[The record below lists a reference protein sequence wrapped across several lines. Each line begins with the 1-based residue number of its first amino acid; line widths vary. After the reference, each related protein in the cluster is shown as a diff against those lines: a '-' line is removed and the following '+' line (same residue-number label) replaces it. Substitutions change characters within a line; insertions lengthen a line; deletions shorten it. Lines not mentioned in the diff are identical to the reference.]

1 MNVKDVMC
9 KNVVS
14 CNASSNLD
22 EVAKMMWD
30 NDCGSVPIVDDENQP
45 IGIVTD
51 RDIAM
56 GASIAHRPL
65 WEITSAEINN
75 GRAAITC
82 EQNDDVQ
89 SALSTMKEKQVRRLP
104 VVNDSGEL
112 SGIVSIGDLVKF
124 SAYQKGAKLPYK
136 DTMATLKTVTG
147 HH

>member
-1 MNVKDVMC
+1 MNVQEVMC

-14 CNASSNLD
+14 CSADSNLD
-22 EVAKMMWD
+22 DVAKMMWD
-30 NDCGSVPIVDDENQP
+30 NDCGSVPIVDDQNKP
-45 IGIVTD
+45 VGMVTD

-56 GASIAHRPL
+56 SASLAHRPL
-65 WEITSAEINN
+65 WEISTGDVNN

-82 EQNDDVQ
+82 EQGDDVKI
-89 SALSTMKEKQVRRLP
+89 ALGTMKDQQVRRLA
-104 VVNDSGEL
+104 VVNAAGEL
-112 SGIVSIGDLVKF
+112 AGMVSIGDLVKF

>member
-1 MNVKDVMC
+1 
-9 KNVVS
+9 
-14 CNASSNLD
+14 
-22 EVAKMMWD
+22 MMWN
-30 NDCGSVPIVDDENQP
+30 NDCGSVPIVDDQNKP
-45 IGIVTD
+45 IGMVTD

-56 GASIAHRPL
+56 SASLAHRPL
-65 WEITSAEINN
+65 WEITTGDVNN
-75 GRAAITC
+75 DRTAITC
-82 EQNDDVQ
+82 GQGDDIKT
-89 SALSTMKEKQVRRLP
+89 ALDTMKDQQVRRLA